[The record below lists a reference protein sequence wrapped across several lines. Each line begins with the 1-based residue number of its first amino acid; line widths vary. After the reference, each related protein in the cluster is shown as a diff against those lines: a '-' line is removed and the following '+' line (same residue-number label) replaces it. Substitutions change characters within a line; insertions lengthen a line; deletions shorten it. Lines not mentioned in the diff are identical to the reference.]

1 MDGQRRLLWFRRLAL
16 AGAALAATVVV
27 LGAWVRLTDA
37 GLGCPDWPGCYG
49 HIYPQAD
56 HNFSKAIHEMIHRYF
71 ATTLGAIIAGL
82 LAFALWNRKTRGQ
95 PLLAVALLFVLV
107 CLQGALGALTVTLL
121 LKPLIV
127 TAHLLGGLCTLG
139 ILWWLSLDP
148 QQRGL
153 SRSELGLRKLALLAL
168 AALALQI
175 ALGGWTSSNYAAVA
189 CPDLPTCQQSWW
201 PPMDFRGAFVLW
213 RGLDIDY
220 TGGVLANPAR
230 IAIHVTH
237 RIGALALGLILIITA
252 AMTLVRARSRALKV
266 IGGLLAG
273 AVLLQI
279 GIGMSMVH
287 FGMPLSLAT
296 LHNAGAALLVVCT
309 VTLLR
314 LLWPEPTVR
323 APVRSAGASRSA

>member
-1 MDGQRRLLWFRRLAL
+1 MDAQRRLLWFRRLAL
-16 AGAALAATVVV
+16 AGAALAVTVVV

-56 HNFSKAIHEMIHRYF
+56 QHFSKAIHEMIHRYF

-82 LAFALWNRKTRGQ
+82 LVWAVWNRKVRGQ
-95 PLLAVALLFVLV
+95 PLLLVVLLFILV

-127 TAHLLGGLCTLG
+127 TAHLLGGVTILG
-139 ILWWLSLDP
+139 ILWWLSLQP
-148 QQRGL
+148 PSRGL
-153 SRSELGLRKLALLAL
+153 SAPESAPESARESARESRLRKFALLGL

-189 CPDLPTCQQSWW
+189 CPDFPTCQQSWW
-201 PPMDFRGAFVLW
+201 PHMDFRDAFVLW
-213 RGLDIDY
+213 HGLDIDY

-237 RIGALALGLILIITA
+237 RIGALIAGSILIVVGAMTA
-252 AMTLVRARSRALKV
+252 ARARRRGVRLVGALV
-266 IGGLLAG
+266 IC

-279 GIGMSMVH
+279 GIGITMVRL
-287 FGMPLSLAT
+287 GMPLMAAT
-296 LHNAGAALLVVCT
+296 AHNAGAAALVICT
-309 VTLLR
+309 VALLR
-314 LLWPEPTVR
+314 LLRPEP
-323 APVRSAGASRSA
+323 